1 MTFSIEFA
9 DEQQEYQARIK
20 VVGCGGSGGN
30 AVNTM
35 INFGLEG
42 VEFIVVNT
50 DAQALN
56 ANSAPT
62 KLNIGNSVTK
72 GLGAGADPERGR
84 KAALEDVQ
92 RIKELISGADMV
104 FVTAGMGGGTGTGA
118 APVIAQLAREEGALT
133 VGVVTK
139 PFLFEGRQRSRR
151 ADYGLAALS
160 ETVDTLITI
169 PNQKLLLLGDDEL
182 TFIDACRKAD
192 EVLYQAVKGISD
204 LITQNGIVNV
214 DFADVKTVMSN
225 MGRALMGTGIA
236 KGQNRARLAAE
247 MAVASPLL
255 DDISVEGATGV
266 LINVVG
272 GSDLKMREIQEAASL
287 VQEQAHE
294 DANIIFGASVDES
307 LGENVKVTVIATGF
321 DEAERHGSR
330 RARRQR
336 QPHGPGPGSRS
347 RAPSASRV
355 AQQPHGQTSF
365 GHPQTQHSQL
375 SHAPTPVTA
384 ATATT
389 RATRSTRAVA
399 VLRPA
404 AVHPAPGGAG
414 AALVPSHPERARRPR
429 RSLADPRGHASRRRL
444 PPDRT
449 RAAPRASRPATTTT
463 GTSRRSSASSSR
475 RAAVPPV
482 EPRIDGGAPDSTAR
496 SAATRVHLA
505 LRAATGNPED
515 QRRGGRGGG
524 SGLRGTFSLP
534 WPRRRRPRRRSPP
547 PA

>member
-20 VVGCGGSGGN
+20 VIGCGGSGGN

-56 ANSAPT
+56 NNAAPT
-62 KLNIGNSVTK
+62 RLNIGNAVTR

-84 KAALEDVQ
+84 KAAMEDHA

-104 FVTAGMGGGTGTGA
+104 FITAGMGGGTGTGA

-151 ADYGLAALS
+151 AELGLQQLA

-169 PNQKLLLLGDDEL
+169 PNQKLLMLGEDDL
-182 TFIDACRKAD
+182 SFVDAFRKAD
-192 EVLYQAVKGISD
+192 EVLFQAVKGISD

-214 DFADVKTVMSN
+214 DFADVKTVMSA

-247 MAVASPLL
+247 MAVSSPLL
-255 DDISVEGATGV
+255 DDISVDGATGV
-266 LINVVG
+266 LINIVG
-272 GSDLKMREIQEAASL
+272 GPDLKMREIQEAASL

-294 DANIIFGASVDES
+294 DANIIFGASIDEQ

-321 DEAERHGSR
+321 DAVERMAGMDSAARLHAPASPTMPSMQAPQPMQHMMTPRHAPPSFAQPTMMRPSTQAPVYSNSR
-330 RARRQR
+330 IPA
-336 QPHGPGPGSRS
+336 
-347 RAPSASRV
+347 APS
-355 AQQPHGQTSF
+355 
-365 GHPQTQHSQL
+365 
-375 SHAPTPVTA
+375 
-384 ATATT
+384 
-389 RATRSTRAVA
+389 STRDV
-399 VLRPA
+399 
-404 AVHPAPGGAG
+404 GAM
-414 AALVPSHPERARRPR
+414 LDQRVQPS
-429 RSLADPRGHASRRRL
+429 S
-444 PPDRT
+444 
-449 RAAPRASRPATTTT
+449 
-463 GTSRRSSASSSR
+463 
-475 RAAVPPV
+475 
-482 EPRIDGGAPDSTAR
+482 PRIPVRER
-496 SAATRVHLA
+496 SANFPAFDTDWDVPA
-505 LRAATGNPED
+505 F
-515 QRRGGRGGG
+515 QRKGQ
-524 SGLRGTFSLP
+524 
-534 WPRRRRPRRRSPP
+534 
-547 PA
+547 

>member
-1 MTFSIEFA
+1 MSFSIEFA
-9 DEQQEYQARIK
+9 DETQEYQARIK
-20 VVGCGGSGGN
+20 VIGCGGSGGN

-56 ANSAPT
+56 GNAAPT
-62 KLNIGNSVTK
+62 KLNIGNAVTR

-84 KAALEDVQ
+84 KAALEDHQ

-151 ADYGLAALS
+151 AELGLAQLS
-160 ETVDTLITI
+160 EQVDTLITI
-169 PNQKLLLLGDDEL
+169 PNQKLMMLGEEDL
-182 TFIDACRKAD
+182 SFIDAFRKAD

-247 MAVASPLL
+247 MAVSSPLL
-255 DDISVEGATGV
+255 DDISVDGATGV
-266 LINVVG
+266 LINIVG
-272 GSDLKMREIQEAASL
+272 GPDLKMREIQEAASL

-294 DANIIFGASVDES
+294 DANIIFGASIDEG

-321 DEAERHGSR
+321 ESADRMAAMDAGARVSVQVPATIPSVQMHQRPQQMQYAQHAAPQSYAPPPPASRHASEAAPAFSR
-330 RARRQR
+330 RPAPPSQVMSGDRV
-336 QPHGPGPGSRS
+336 
-347 RAPSASRV
+347 APSSARI
-355 AQQPHGQTSF
+355 
-365 GHPQTQHSQL
+365 
-375 SHAPTPVTA
+375 PV
-384 ATATT
+384 
-389 RATRSTRAVA
+389 R
-399 VLRPA
+399 
-404 AVHPAPGGAG
+404 
-414 AALVPSHPERARRPR
+414 
-429 RSLADPRGHASRRRL
+429 D
-444 PPDRT
+444 
-449 RAAPRASRPATTTT
+449 
-463 GTSRRSSASSSR
+463 
-475 RAAVPPV
+475 
-482 EPRIDGGAPDSTAR
+482 
-496 SAATRVHLA
+496 
-505 LRAATGNPED
+505 RAATSFPAYESD
-515 QRRGGRGGG
+515 WDIPAFQRKGQ
-524 SGLRGTFSLP
+524 
-534 WPRRRRPRRRSPP
+534 
-547 PA
+547 

>member
-1 MTFSIEFA
+1 MSFSIEFA
-9 DEQQEYQARIK
+9 DETQEYQARIK
-20 VVGCGGSGGN
+20 VIGCGGSGGN

-56 ANSAPT
+56 SNAAPT
-62 KLNIGNSVTK
+62 KLNIGSTVTK

-118 APVIAQLAREEGALT
+118 APIIAQLAREEGALT

-151 ADYGLAALS
+151 AEAGLAQLA
-160 ETVDTLITI
+160 EQVDTLITI
-169 PNQKLLLLGDDEL
+169 PNQKLLLLGDDDL

-214 DFADVKTVMSN
+214 DFADVKTVMSK

-255 DDISVEGATGV
+255 DDISVDGATGV

-272 GSDLKMREIQEAASL
+272 GPDLKMKEIQDAASL
-287 VQEQAHE
+287 IQEQAHE
-294 DANIIFGASVDES
+294 DANIIFGASIDES
-307 LGENVKVTVIATGF
+307 LGESVKVTVIATGF
-321 DEAERHGSR
+321 DAAQRDEMAEAAAASRLSAPPQSLSMLSSPPRSSYPAPAPARERPSQHEIPAISTRRPQHMHDARTQSAAGHAQAKLPMRAERDPFPTALDHDWDVPAFQR
-330 RARRQR
+330 KRQ
-336 QPHGPGPGSRS
+336 
-347 RAPSASRV
+347 
-355 AQQPHGQTSF
+355 
-365 GHPQTQHSQL
+365 
-375 SHAPTPVTA
+375 
-384 ATATT
+384 
-389 RATRSTRAVA
+389 
-399 VLRPA
+399 
-404 AVHPAPGGAG
+404 
-414 AALVPSHPERARRPR
+414 
-429 RSLADPRGHASRRRL
+429 
-444 PPDRT
+444 
-449 RAAPRASRPATTTT
+449 
-463 GTSRRSSASSSR
+463 
-475 RAAVPPV
+475 
-482 EPRIDGGAPDSTAR
+482 
-496 SAATRVHLA
+496 
-505 LRAATGNPED
+505 
-515 QRRGGRGGG
+515 
-524 SGLRGTFSLP
+524 
-534 WPRRRRPRRRSPP
+534 
-547 PA
+547 